1 MTVDYRFGVAL
12 KGTPPRANPRIFR
25 QMIPPESLSPVFPI
39 FPVAFQLLSSCFSVI
54 FRHFPS
60 FSVIFRCLSVVSFPI
75 VCLFAW
81 NYSGMSGR
89 VMPAAIPKEVLSE
102 RKVSCRS
109 YIK

>member
-12 KGTPPRANPRIFR
+12 KGTPPRANPRLFR
-25 QMIPPESLSPVFPI
+25 PQMIPPESLSPVFPI
-39 FPVAFQLLSSCFSVI
+39 FPVAFQLFFCY
-54 FRHFPS
+54 FPS
-60 FSVIFRCLSVVSFPI
+60 FSVVYLLFLFPLFVYLPGI
-75 VCLFAW
+75 LFAW

-102 RKVSCRS
+102 RKVFCRS